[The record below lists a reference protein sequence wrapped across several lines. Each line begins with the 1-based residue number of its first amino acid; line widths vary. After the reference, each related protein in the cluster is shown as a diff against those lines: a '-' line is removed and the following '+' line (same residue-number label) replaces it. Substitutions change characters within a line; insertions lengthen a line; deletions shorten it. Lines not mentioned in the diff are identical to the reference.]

1 MLSRLTTSLRVTAIW
16 ISLTSYL
23 LGHVQRASSQGK
35 GNLFKSFSRDLIALI
50 PASRASLI
58 TFLNKCHGQNSSIC
72 LHPIFALHS
81 LLLLPY
87 LSAAPEPATKLQ
99 LTTSPRIRG
108 PRLRPSF
115 PLFMSG
121 CRSEVYGRIVAHLRC
136 APETALFP
144 DASDPAVT
152 EPVKHGRIA

>member
-1 MLSRLTTSLRVTAIW
+1 MLRRLTTSLRVTAIW

-23 LGHVQRASSQGK
+23 LGHVQRAASQGK

-87 LSAAPEPATKLQ
+87 LSAAPEPATKLR
-99 LTTSPRIRG
+99 LTTSPRKSGAAAEALIPPLYERLLFRG
-108 PRLRPSF
+108 LWLDRCSS
-115 PLFMSG
+115 PLCSRN
-121 CRSEVYGRIVAHLRC
+121 CSISRRV
-136 APETALFP
+136 
-144 DASDPAVT
+144 
-152 EPVKHGRIA
+152 